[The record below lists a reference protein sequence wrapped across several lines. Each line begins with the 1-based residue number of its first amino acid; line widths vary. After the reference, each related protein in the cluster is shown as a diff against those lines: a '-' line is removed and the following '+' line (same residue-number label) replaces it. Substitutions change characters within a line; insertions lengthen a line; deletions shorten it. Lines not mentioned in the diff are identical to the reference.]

1 VPNTGG
7 GGNSGTSQPAGGGT
21 AAAAN
26 DRAAIQQTLNR
37 LSSAYAS
44 LDPTQVA
51 AVWPTLS
58 ANQLDSLKQSFRET
72 NSYALSV
79 QNCVIEEAGARATA
93 ACDVSRTINFKVQ
106 GTRKF
111 DARITYQL
119 EKRGGTWV
127 IIGQK

>member
-7 GGNSGTSQPAGGGT
+7 GGNSGTAQPSGGG
-21 AAAAN
+21 AAAN

-44 LDPTQVA
+44 LDAAQVA

-58 ANQLDSLKQSFRET
+58 ANQVDSLKQSFREE
-72 NSYALSV
+72 NSYSLTV
-79 QNCVIEEAGARATA
+79 QNCTIDEAGSRATA
-93 ACDVSRTINFKVQ
+93 ACDVNRTINFKVQ

-119 EKRGGTWV
+119 EKRGATWV